1 MAVEWRFLG
10 SEEQRNRPR
19 VRSAISGD
27 SLWKHYTSLY
37 YTEMNFEQLTS
48 SIGSHFSVS
57 ECFFVGMDPV
67 WTCFCQS
74 FLCPN
79 HAQAAVAE
87 ALRGTFQPELLR
99 GHAQYFEG
107 WGWGWGRQL
116 PTGLLGLM
124 G

>member
-67 WTCFCQS
+67 WTRYGHVLSIISLPQP
-74 FLCPN
+74 CPGCGCRSTSRN
-79 HAQAAVAE
+79 VSTGTSQRSRAV
-87 ALRGTFQPELLR
+87 F
-99 GHAQYFEG
+99 
-107 WGWGWGRQL
+107 
-116 PTGLLGLM
+116 
-124 G
+124 